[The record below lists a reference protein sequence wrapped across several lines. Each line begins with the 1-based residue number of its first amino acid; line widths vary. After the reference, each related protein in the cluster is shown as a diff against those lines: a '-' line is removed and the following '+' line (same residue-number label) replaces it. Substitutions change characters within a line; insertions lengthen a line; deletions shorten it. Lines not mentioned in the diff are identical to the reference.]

1 MKPPLFNL
9 THGRRLL
16 CQFWL
21 LVVSGTALPAL
32 ALEKPALPGSGG
44 DGHYTFTLPET
55 GEGRGNLMTNRP
67 TYLEGAVINQMLGA
81 DRFYDAGFT
90 GQGTITANIEP
101 GHIWK
106 DHETL
111 GHVSHFSHHPAA
123 WGNSTSD
130 LYDRHATWVGMILG
144 GRNGGT
150 LQGDHQT
157 GIAPGTDLQSG
168 AIATKWSGQAYTQA
182 FNFSKSTFNTP
193 FAHYFGKADVINC
206 SWSGSD
212 PAGTSSWTKSLDG
225 FANAYPHT
233 MLVNAAGNS
242 GPTANSVGWPAS
254 GYNTITVGALAN
266 SANTYEHVAITSSR
280 GPQSYSDPVNGLI
293 GGVRAV
299 VDLVAPGNNLTAA
312 FYQGQ
317 TGGNNPTLNPTSAV
331 NGNPSAYTRSK
342 SGTSLASPV
351 TAAGAALLHSASA
364 NTPELNAN
372 PASRDTRVIKA
383 VLLNSA
389 EKILSWSNGQVPHP
403 NGLGGVQTTQSLDY
417 VRGAGALDL
426 GQAFE
431 QYFPGTNT
439 RDVPGT
445 TSGQQGPVQAV
456 GWDFGSVEQG
466 IDNVY
471 PIDTHLEGGSDL
483 TVTLTWFRD
492 RTYNPA
498 TSAGSENAQAD
509 LELIVR
515 DMVTN
520 SVISESFSTYN
531 LVEHLH
537 FPVPATSRYQLEV
550 QYANNL
556 FGSISAEE
564 YGLAWR
570 GVPVPEPG
578 ALLLAAWGLIAPI
591 GAFHRRA
598 IRRLP
603 AAGNRR

>member
-1 MKPPLFNL
+1 MKSTTPAGARA
-9 THGRRLL
+9 GRRLRMVCFL
-16 CQFWL
+16 FASCLATCAQ
-21 LVVSGTALPAL
+21 
-32 ALEKPALPGSGG
+32 ALEKIRLPGSGG
-44 DGHYTFTLPET
+44 DRQTTFTLPET

-67 TYLEGAVINQMLGA
+67 TYLQGAIINQMIGA

-168 AIATKWSGQAYTQA
+168 AIASRWSGQAYTQA
-182 FNFSKSTFNTP
+182 FNFTKSTFNTP

-206 SWSGSD
+206 SWSGTD
-212 PAGTSSWTKSLDG
+212 PGGTSSWTKSLDG

-233 MLVNAAGNS
+233 ILVNAAGNA
-242 GPTANSVGWPAS
+242 GPAVNSVGWPAS

-280 GPQSYSDPVNGLI
+280 GPQSYSDPVNGNI
-293 GGVRAV
+293 SGVRAV
-299 VDLVAPGNNLTAA
+299 VDLVAPGNNLTTA

-317 TGGNNPTLNPTSAV
+317 TGGNNPSLNPTSATG
-331 NGNPSAYTRSK
+331 GNPSAYTRSK

-351 TAAGAALLHSASA
+351 TAAGAALLHSASV

-372 PASRDTRVIKA
+372 PASHDTRVIKA

-389 EKILSWSNGQVPHP
+389 EKIISWSNGQVPHP

-417 VRGAGALDL
+417 IRGAGALNL

-431 QYFPGTNT
+431 QYYPDTNT

-445 TSGQQGPVQAV
+445 TAGQQGSVRAV
-456 GWDFGSVEQG
+456 GWDFGSIQQG

-471 PIDTHLEGGSDL
+471 PIDTPLEGGSDL

-509 LELIVR
+509 LDLIVR
-515 DMVTN
+515 DMVTD
-520 SVISESFSTYN
+520 SIISESFSTYN
-531 LVEHLH
+531 LVEHLN
-537 FPVPATSRYQLEV
+537 FPLPATSRYQLEV
-550 QYANNL
+550 HYSGNL
-556 FGSISAEE
+556 FGSTTAEE

-570 GVPVPEPG
+570 AVSVPEPES
-578 ALLLAAWGLIAPI
+578 LLLAAWGLLAPL
-591 GAFHRRA
+591 GAFHRKV
-598 IRRLP
+598 IR
-603 AAGNRR
+603 GRRTTGAR